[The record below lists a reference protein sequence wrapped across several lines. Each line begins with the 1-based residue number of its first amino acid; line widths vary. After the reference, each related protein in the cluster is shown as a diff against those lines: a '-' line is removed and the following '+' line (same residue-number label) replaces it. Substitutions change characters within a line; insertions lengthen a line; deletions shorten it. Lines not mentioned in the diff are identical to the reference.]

1 MQAVNNPFDNINSL
15 FVPQPVNLS
24 PAVHVDTLKNRL
36 NRVIQMKDIIRDHP
50 NLSVLANTHHELKA
64 IEKETQ
70 EELTQTQ
77 FFADSI
83 LNVSNTTLKE
93 LQKEAGVALRPYL
106 DHLSGLIDQIP
117 YEVLEKQADSIP
129 SLKKQ
134 IHQSTLLDKTGK
146 QQLVDKLSDIL
157 RYVIYFDSYHNATE
171 ENKPFVRKA
180 KFNNLFNHG
189 DYKLAIKFASATGLL
204 FDTPN
209 TVATYLYN
217 NRKNGSIRAQQL
229 SDFLFQPENSEYL
242 TAFVDK
248 INLIAANP
256 LTALRSIYSLIPK
269 EAQNLDTVLTQL
281 TKAYQEQNV
290 LASKQMVNSFRFL
303 INELFFLQEQLR
315 GRSPQV
321 KSADTWLKALEQK
334 WKGMSDLLPIY
345 DYLSKDK
352 YKEIY
357 LSLKTNPLPD
367 FVQD

>member
-50 NLSVLANTHHELKA
+50 NLSVLANTHNELKA

-134 IHQSTLLDKTGK
+134 IHQFTLLDKTGK

-157 RYVIYFDSYHNATE
+157 RYVVYLDSYHKATE
-171 ENKPFVRKA
+171 ENKPFVRTTCLTMVIISWLLNLHLRLGCFSTLLTQSQLISITTA
-180 KFNNLFNHG
+180 KMAAFVHNNLVTSYFNL
-189 DYKLAIKFASATGLL
+189 KIQNTLL
-204 FDTPN
+204 
-209 TVATYLYN
+209 LL
-217 NRKNGSIRAQQL
+217 SIR
-229 SDFLFQPENSEYL
+229 
-242 TAFVDK
+242 
-248 INLIAANP
+248 LI
-256 LTALRSIYSLIPK
+256 
-269 EAQNLDTVLTQL
+269 
-281 TKAYQEQNV
+281 
-290 LASKQMVNSFRFL
+290 
-303 INELFFLQEQLR
+303 
-315 GRSPQV
+315 
-321 KSADTWLKALEQK
+321 
-334 WKGMSDLLPIY
+334 
-345 DYLSKDK
+345 
-352 YKEIY
+352 
-357 LSLKTNPLPD
+357 
-367 FVQD
+367 